1 VERFSKK
8 FGAQTSEQRK
18 TAEKAAKA
26 AKAPKAAVKKKT
38 PVTA

>member
-1 VERFSKK
+1 MERFTKK
-8 FGAQTSEQRK
+8 FGVQTSEQRK

-26 AKAPKAAVKKKT
+26 AKTAKTPAKKKT